1 MINTIQAF
9 NSAQVQ
15 NGLGGKPVINEQ
27 DVVLSILQGSGDAIK
42 KEDIVR
48 DFRNQLE
55 KMGCDVTEEVANA
68 LVTQALS
75 SLKSHGKANN
85 IRRGYWTYCPEINT

>member
-1 MINTIQAF
+1 MLNTIQAF
-9 NSAQVQ
+9 NAAQVQ
-15 NGLGGKPVINEQ
+15 NGRGGTHVINEQ
-27 DVVLSILQGSGDAIK
+27 DVVLSILQGRGDAIK

-48 DFRNQLE
+48 DFRVLLKKE
-55 KMGCDVTEEVANA
+55 MGCDVTEEVANA

-85 IRRGYWTYCPEINT
+85 IRRGYWT